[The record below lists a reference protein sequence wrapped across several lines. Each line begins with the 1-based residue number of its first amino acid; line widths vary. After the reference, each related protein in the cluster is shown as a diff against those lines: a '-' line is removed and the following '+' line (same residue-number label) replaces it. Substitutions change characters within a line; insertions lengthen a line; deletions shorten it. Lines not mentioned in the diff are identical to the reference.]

1 MCAKTTSGGIRLATF
16 SQDPDNP
23 VTGTAFYCKSREDYV
38 REAEEGPNG
47 SSGGEVTGSDAP
59 PAGGGDASAKA
70 KWGDEDGG
78 GEEATAR
85 GTANGAGGGLRR
97 PGGGSSR
104 GIGFGSGRFR
114 DGARGRR

>member
-47 SSGGEVTGSDAP
+47 YFFCDEYVDY
-59 PAGGGDASAKA
+59 AGKITKG
-70 KWGDEDGG
+70 
-78 GEEATAR
+78 
-85 GTANGAGGGLRR
+85 
-97 PGGGSSR
+97 P
-104 GIGFGSGRFR
+104 
-114 DGARGRR
+114 RGRPERCRNCFGDRALIC